1 MRICNLKPATCNSTS
16 SCRALV
22 AAAGR
27 AERMGMYYRLGP
39 LAVIILGTWWCVV
52 VFKRLRSDL
61 EEYRTTRDATTRQGL
76 AIIWGLTV
84 VILTVTVWC
93 AWSVAVRL
101 VRVL

>member
-1 MRICNLKPATCNSTS
+1 MKPIHMLCFAPKFSYRFLYIDCQVPCTV
-16 SCRALV
+16 LV
-22 AAAGR
+22 
-27 AERMGMYYRLGP
+27 
-39 LAVIILGTWWCVV
+39 
-52 VFKRLRSDL
+52 RSDL